1 MPAAWTPPPAL
12 LVDDLAFSAKIDYL
26 TLGPYPA
33 KTKLPDLVGS
43 IEVVPPNRNTGR
55 RRWLTVHDPVRDD
68 IIALDSVLGLA
79 LVVGLEIAVDLRPKG
94 VNDPERA
101 KWLLE
106 QTFLSMAARFRPE
119 DQAFWDHSKRGAV
132 KNRGGNVEPLERR
145 QARLGEEVIYGG
157 RHEDMQAKLY
167 LKTLDHGAE
176 LPLAEHSVR
185 MEITLSRWACKV
197 SGIDHLAD
205 LLGYPYRKKF
215 TTHFRVIDR
224 PELRAAAKLDPAERE
239 RRAKRMMRA
248 WSNAGVGKFA
258 VGDRLREDDLIQAG
272 KRVKA
277 RARAQLPHDQY
288 KLIRDQRANAKVGV
302 ALMNLQRRMA
312 R

>member
-1 MPAAWTPPPAL
+1 MPAPWTPPPAL
-12 LVDDLAFSAKIDYL
+12 LVDDLAFSAKIDYI

-33 KTKLPDLVGS
+33 KTKLPALVGS
-43 IEVVPPNRNTGR
+43 VEDVPPSRNTGR

-79 LVVGLEIAVDLRPKG
+79 LVVGLEIAVDLRPTSIA
-94 VNDPERA
+94 DPDRA
-101 KWLLE
+101 KRLLV
-106 QTFLSMAARFRPE
+106 QTFLSIAARFRPE
-119 DQAFWDHSKRGAV
+119 DQALWDHSKRGAV
-132 KNRGGNVEPLERR
+132 KQRGGNVEPLERR

-176 LPLAEHSVR
+176 LPLAEQSVR
-185 MEITLSRWACKV
+185 MEITLRRWACKV
-197 SGIDHLAD
+197 SGIDHVAD
-205 LLGYPYRKKF
+205 LLGYPFRKKF

-224 PELRAAAKLDPAERE
+224 PELRAATKLDPVERE
-239 RRAKRMMRA
+239 KRTKRMLKA
-248 WSNAGVGKFA
+248 WSKAGVGKFA
-258 VGDRLREDDLIQAG
+258 VGDRPREDKLIPAV

-277 RARAQLPHDQY
+277 RERAQLPADHY
-288 KLIRDQRANAKVGV
+288 KLIRDQRANAKIGA
-302 ALMNLQRRMA
+302 ALMTLQRRMA